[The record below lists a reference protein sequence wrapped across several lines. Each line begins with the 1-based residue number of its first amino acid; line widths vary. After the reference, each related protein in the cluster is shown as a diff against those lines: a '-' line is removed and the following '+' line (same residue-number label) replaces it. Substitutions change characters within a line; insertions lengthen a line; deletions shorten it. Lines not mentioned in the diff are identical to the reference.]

1 MAAKFKREFFKDGE
15 ILFGVFYPTRCIIAV
30 FETGEEA
37 EAAVADLTKAGCE
50 ARHATPREVRE
61 RAHEYLHQ
69 HVLTHHLRAAITVDE
84 RAAMQEYIA
93 LAEQG
98 QHFVD
103 VYVPDVSEVGKV
115 EAILEALDP
124 STCIITAIGT
134 W

>member
-84 RAAMQEYIA
+84 RAAVHEHIA
-93 LAEQG
+93 LARAG
-98 QHFVD
+98 
-103 VYVPDVSEVGKV
+103 
-115 EAILEALDP
+115 AALRGCGRAGGVRGRTGASNLG
-124 STCIITAIGT
+124 STRSLRHAL
-134 W
+134 